1 MFMGNQ
7 NNNNS
12 GVNVNTKLYTSYSD
26 TAMIVLS
33 AWNQQISV
41 KVHPLKGVDG
51 NGLRQYASDKTEII
65 STSLTLEN
73 ATTLLEG
80 VKEKL
85 RPALESKGSN
95 KVSVSMGDADNR
107 KVLSLGVEG
116 EDTYFEIAV
125 NVSDDGKAEESNII
139 KHIFEKKS
147 YMEGYDP
154 VTGSGTM
161 VTVNS
166 GFENFIKK
174 IEDVYNLSPSVAHSI
189 NYSNAVKQSFK
200 NNRSFNNNNNGGN
213 NGGNSGYSAPVMNMT
228 PDAMNDFIPFN

>member
-7 NNNNS
+7 NNNNN
-12 GVNVNTKLYTSYSD
+12 GVNVNTKLYTSYSE

-41 KVHPLKGVDG
+41 KIHPFKGVDS
-51 NGLRQYASDKTEII
+51 NGLRQYATDNTEII

-73 ATTLLEG
+73 ATTLLKG
-80 VKEKL
+80 VDDKL
-85 RPALESKGSN
+85 TSAIENKGTE
-95 KVSVSMGDADNR
+95 KVSVPIGSAENR

-125 NVSDDGKAEESNII
+125 NVDEDGKAEEKNII
-139 KHIFEKKS
+139 KHKFEKKK
-147 YMEGYDP
+147 YMENYDP
-154 VTGSGTM
+154 NSGSGVE

-166 GFENFIKK
+166 GYENFVKK
-174 IEDVYNLSPSVAHSI
+174 IREIYNLSPSNAHSI

-213 NGGNSGYSAPVMNMT
+213 GGSNGYSAPVMNMSA
-228 PDAMNDFIPFN
+228 DAMNDFLPFN